1 MQPTNKIEL
10 MERSILG
17 QCLEGQLNT
26 VVSANITPETFT
38 SQQTREIFKAMV
50 DNDLLGNECDM
61 PTIAAM
67 VSPETVVAVL
77 DLTEYRNSTQNLA
90 YAIKTVKNYAKRR
103 TYARK
108 CFQIYEDARKADPLG
123 YYPIEDKINEI
134 IDGKDCESRIQWM
147 NEGLAKST
155 LEEIES
161 DQVDPARSNLIT
173 LDEPCLDAMIG
184 GGFKPKQLITIAART
199 ACGKTTLATNI
210 ALRAAKSGH
219 IPLFITVDLDSK
231 QLAER
236 LYCTDGS
243 INTMHMAAHRLDQA
257 EWNRA
262 HSTLQ
267 TFQNM
272 KMGINGET
280 GGSWEQVEAAVKH
293 GCRMKGVDCVFV
305 DYIQQFHVMSKKLSI
320 REEINYMTSRAKQLA
335 MDFKIPFFIVA
346 QLNREVEK
354 RQGKPPL
361 LSDIKESS
369 SIENDSDVVLLL
381 YKTKENVDDLPNFQE
396 DLWIK
401 IAKNRSGMCGS
412 TEVGVDFSKNKIL
425 QKQKENEY
433 EQRIKHI

>member
-1 MQPTNKIEL
+1 
-10 MERSILG
+10 
-17 QCLEGQLNT
+17 
-26 VVSANITPETFT
+26 
-38 SQQTREIFKAMV
+38 
-50 DNDLLGNECDM
+50 
-61 PTIAAM
+61 
-67 VSPETVVAVL
+67 
-77 DLTEYRNSTQNLA
+77 
-90 YAIKTVKNYAKRR
+90 
-103 TYARK
+103 
-108 CFQIYEDARKADPLG
+108 
-123 YYPIEDKINEI
+123 
-134 IDGKDCESRIQWM
+134 
-147 NEGLAKST
+147 
-155 LEEIES
+155 
-161 DQVDPARSNLIT
+161 
-173 LDEPCLDAMIG
+173 
-184 GGFKPKQLITIAART
+184 
-199 ACGKTTLATNI
+199 
-210 ALRAAKSGH
+210 
-219 IPLFITVDLDSK
+219 
-231 QLAER
+231 
-236 LYCTDGS
+236 
-243 INTMHMAAHRLDQA
+243 MHMAAHRLDQE